1 VRLGKAPWIVDGPT
15 PGWVRRARRR
25 ATLDGSVTVSVAVDG
40 QPAGV
45 LLLTDPLV
53 LVTGDRADISL
64 MSANAN
70 TAARSESHNVVAR

>member
-1 VRLGKAPWIVDGPT
+1 
-15 PGWVRRARRR
+15 
-25 ATLDGSVTVSVAVDG
+25 
-40 QPAGV
+40 V
-45 LLLTDPLV
+45 LLLTDPLRPDAPRMTRALRQAGIDRMV